1 MVAKQSL
8 RQLAVAVLLQCR
20 PGLALPQGTEVIQLP
35 PSPWVTVDTAGG
47 AFTYT
52 PRIFTNNGALTTQ
65 FPVPDS
71 LTASATYTIS
81 PGGRPST
88 YTGLA
93 PVATATGASDAG
105 SFLACQIY
113 QGADAPFCQPRRGAL
128 LSPGQTYYVTWS
140 LTHFA
145 DPSTLVEVQGT
156 YENGEGF
163 SSGMRVMASTGFY
176 AWEIPA
182 DFLSSRKRS
191 SLNVTLYLAQD
202 DASTPAQ
209 NDITPIKG
217 PTVFITDGTSFRSHH
232 VPNPVVIAVPV
243 VLAVAVLLLG
253 GFCFWSWRRHGTVP
267 VVGALGKK
275 MQRRSSGYGVRKS
288 HAERTGAAPGVGAGG
303 LGGAG
308 GVNSDKPNVG
318 IQLTDRDS
326 WSPTGTGNSRNVFRE
341 ELQRQAMDR

>member
-1 MVAKQSL
+1 MGAKQSL
-8 RQLAVAVLLQCR
+8 RQLAVAALLR
-20 PGLALPQGTEVIQLP
+20 PALALPQGTEVVQLP

-81 PGGRPST
+81 PGGRAST

-93 PVATATGASDAG
+93 PVATATGTTSDAG
-105 SFLACQIY
+105 SFLACQVY
-113 QGADAPFCQPRRGAL
+113 QGADAPFCQPQRGAL

-140 LTHFA
+140 STYFV
-145 DPSTLVEVQGT
+145 DPATLIEVQGT

-182 DFLSSRKRS
+182 DFLSSRGRS

-209 NDITPIKG
+209 NDITPVKG
-217 PTVFITDGTSFRSHH
+217 PTVFITDGHAPGARTHG
-232 VPNPVVIAVPV
+232 PNPAVIAVPV

-253 GFCFWSWRRHGTVP
+253 GFCCWSWRRHGTVP
-267 VVGALGKK
+267 VVGALGRK

-303 LGGAG
+303 LAG
-308 GVNSDKPNVG
+308 VAVVSSDKPNVG

-341 ELQRQAMDR
+341 ELQRQARDR